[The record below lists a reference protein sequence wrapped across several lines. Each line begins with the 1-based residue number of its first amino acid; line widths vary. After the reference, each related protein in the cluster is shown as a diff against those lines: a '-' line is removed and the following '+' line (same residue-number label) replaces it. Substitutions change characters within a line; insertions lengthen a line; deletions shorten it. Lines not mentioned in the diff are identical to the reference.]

1 MKNILT
7 IDFEDWFQVFYGE
20 KNLDRGL
27 WEAQVSDCERM
38 VNSICELL
46 SERKTSATVFM
57 VGWIADK
64 YPHLVRMLYEN
75 GHEIASHG
83 YWHKEVNK
91 MTRNEFIYDTRISK
105 LSIENAIGSEII
117 GYRAPGYS
125 ITSQDSWAMD
135 VLVDLG
141 FKYDSSLLDNKNSY
155 EKLPAGILEVSP
167 NSLSFFGKHLPING
181 GFFFRATPFFFY
193 NLFVKNINRRGV
205 ELNFYI
211 HSWEIAPSGYRLPLK
226 GIKKFVQY
234 YNMGAVDKKFGMLLD
249 YYDFESIQRRLKT
262 AGIIE

>member
-20 KNLDRGL
+20 RLLDKGL
-27 WEAQVSDCERM
+27 WGNQVSDCERM

-46 SERKTSATVFM
+46 AERNTSATIFM
-57 VGWIADK
+57 VGWVADK

-91 MTRNEFIYDTRISK
+91 MTRNDFINDVKMSK
-105 LSIENAIGSEII
+105 FSIENAIGSEII

-125 ITSQDSWAMD
+125 LTSQDSWAMD
-135 VLVDLG
+135 VLFDLG
-141 FKYDSSLLDNKNSY
+141 FKYDSSLLDMKKSY
-155 EKLPAGILEVSP
+155 EKLPAGILEVPP
-167 NSLSFFGKHLPING
+167 NSLSIFGKHLPING
-181 GFFFRATPFFFY
+181 GFFFRAIPFFFY
-193 NLFVKNINRRGV
+193 DKLVKNINKRGV

-234 YNMGAVDKKFGMLLD
+234 YNMDTVDKKFRMLLD
-249 YYDFESIQRRLKT
+249 CYGFESIQRRLEVIGFLK
-262 AGIIE
+262 